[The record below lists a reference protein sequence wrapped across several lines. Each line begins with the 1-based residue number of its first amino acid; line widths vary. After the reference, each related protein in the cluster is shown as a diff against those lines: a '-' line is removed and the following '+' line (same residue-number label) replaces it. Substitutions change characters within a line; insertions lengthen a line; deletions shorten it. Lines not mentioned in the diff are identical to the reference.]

1 MGRGRPLT
9 SSLLGG
15 LDPVKQSERW
25 ELSSRA
31 VTWCFEPADQISACP
46 AAPAG
51 GHARY
56 RFLIVGA
63 AVQDVEDEPL
73 FAEWVAG
80 IDIAKAGIEVTIR
93 VPSDTRPGRRQQ
105 ETRPF
110 GTTRR
115 ELLALADWLRSWDVT
130 KAGMEATGDYWKPV
144 YFVLESQGFDCQ
156 LYHAA
161 QVKALP
167 GRPKTDRADSV
178 WLARITERGSLASS
192 FVPPEPIRR
201 LRTHTRYR
209 RHLTQARTAE
219 KQRVEKLLEDGHLK
233 LSSVISDIHGVSGR
247 AMLEAIIAGE
257 HNPKVLA
264 QLARGT
270 MRGKIARLEEALDC
284 SFLTAEHAA
293 VLKMMLSLI
302 DFYTA
307 QIDELSAKIEVL
319 AEPWLHQIEQ
329 LDAVHGTGTIS
340 AQDVIAEIGTD
351 MTVFPTASHLVS
363 WARWCPQVAQSG
375 GKRKGANA
383 SGRGNPYLS
392 AALGEISISA
402 GRTQSFLGA
411 KYRRLVKRM
420 PKKKAL
426 VATGNSVLTIF
437 HALLSDPAA
446 AYQDLGPDYYEQRM
460 NVRRQARN
468 HVRGLERLGYQVTI
482 QAINLDTGEL
492 LTATA

>member
-1 MGRGRPLT
+1 MH
-9 SSLLGG
+9 
-15 LDPVKQSERW
+15 E
-25 ELSSRA
+25 
-31 VTWCFEPADQISACP
+31 
-46 AAPAG
+46 
-51 GHARY
+51 
-56 RFLIVGA
+56 
-63 AVQDVEDEPL
+63 VEDEPL
-73 FAEWVAG
+73 FAERVAG

-105 ETRPF
+105 ETRSF
-110 GTTRR
+110 ATTRR
-115 ELLALADWLRSWDVT
+115 DLLALADWLRGWGVT

-144 YFVLESQGFDCQ
+144 YFVLESRGFDCQ

-167 GRPKTDRADSV
+167 GRPKTDRADSA
-178 WLARITERGSLASS
+178 WLARITERGMLTSS

-219 KQRVEKLLEDGHLK
+219 KQRVEKLLEDAHLK

-247 AMLEAIIAGE
+247 AMLEAIIAGQR
-257 HNPKVLA
+257 NPKVLA

-270 MRGKIARLEEALDC
+270 MRGKITRLEEAPGC
-284 SFLTAEHAA
+284 SFLSQDH
-293 VLKMMLSLI
+293 VCILKMMLAAI
-302 DFYTA
+302 DGFTA
-307 QIDELSAKIEVL
+307 QISELTARIEILTEPYL
-319 AEPWLHQIEQ
+319 AQIQQ

-340 AQDVIAEIGTD
+340 AQDVTAEIGAD

-363 WARWCPQVAQSG
+363 WAKWCPQVSQSG

-383 SGRGNPYLS
+383 AGRGNPYLS

-402 GRTQSFLGA
+402 SRTQSFLGA

-437 HALLSDPAA
+437 HALLSDPHAS
-446 AYQDLGPDYYEQRM
+446 YHDLGPDYYEQRM
-460 NVRRQARN
+460 NTRRQARN
-468 HVRGLERLGYQVTI
+468 HIKGLERLGYHVTI
-482 QAINLDTGEL
+482 QAINPDTGEL
-492 LTATA
+492 QATTA